1 VPLPWEDAPAA
12 QTAAAKPALAEP
24 TTPAE
29 PVSAPVPDASAAPD
43 APIAQEVPPPWE
55 DAPPLP
61 DDLPPPPLAE
71 ELPPARTEPEP
82 VAYPADPTLGQARKV
97 TQPGVNPYPQW
108 PAVVERIRD
117 ADPMLYSYLKKSKAY
132 FDGTRVLIDGGRVF
146 RDFIRANKLSQQ
158 RIKKVIAE
166 VSGISVPI
174 GPYEPKAAK
183 ADAPAQD
190 AEQSLHALE
199 ALGLEVHISD
209 TEKPARRK

>member
-1 VPLPWEDAPAA
+1 MQDAPG
-12 QTAAAKPALAEP
+12 T
-24 TTPAE
+24 
-29 PVSAPVPDASAAPD
+29 PD
-43 APIAQEVPPPWE
+43 APISAPISQEVPPPWE
-55 DAPPLP
+55 DAPAEPPLP
-61 DDLPPPPLAE
+61 DEPPPPPLDDLPPAAEAAPPAQPAPLAQ
-71 ELPPARTEPEP
+71 PATTW
-82 VAYPADPTLGQARKV
+82 AADPTLGQERKV
-97 TQPGVNPYPQW
+97 AQPGVNPYPQW

-117 ADPMLYSYLKKSKAY
+117 TDPMLYSYLKKSKAY

-183 ADAPAQD
+183 ADAPAGD

-199 ALGLEVHISD
+199 ALGLEVHITD
-209 TEKPARRK
+209 NEKPGRKK